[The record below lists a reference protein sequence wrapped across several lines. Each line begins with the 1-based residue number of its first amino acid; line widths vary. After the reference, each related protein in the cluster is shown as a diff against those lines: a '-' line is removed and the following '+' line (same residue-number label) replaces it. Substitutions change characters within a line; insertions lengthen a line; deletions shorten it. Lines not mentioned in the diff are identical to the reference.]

1 MPFPGARSQPRQAC
15 GTPFY
20 QLSAPSLLLKA
31 GLKPEGGCLWGDRAS
46 VGVKAERGP
55 AALFSALLVQP
66 AEAEHTVSAAWRRWG
81 AANCSTD
88 VASH

>member
-1 MPFPGARSQPRQAC
+1 MPFPEARSQPRQAC

-20 QLSAPSLLLKA
+20 QLSAPSLLLKP
-31 GLKPEGGCLWGDRAS
+31 GLEPEGGCLWGDRAS

-66 AEAEHTVSAAWRRWG
+66 AEAEHTASAAWRRWG